1 MSVLNHELLIPAR
14 DTRVLD
20 LLFRNLDALL
30 SKGEAVV
37 SNPNA
42 YALSVP
48 CTGIFALYVAYP
60 RLYLGDLLRLWTDF
74 SNWHSDGM
82 YTYAVYGSPLS
93 GMNRCNGFNAK
104 SGEYEAYEKESLNV
118 LAHDAQK
125 VVGTRPFNLE
135 DAPALDLRS
144 RTAGGGVAAAK
155 SAAEFFEKLE
165 DL

>member
-104 SGEYEAYEKESLNV
+104 SAAAATSTQSAEHNAA
-118 LAHDAQK
+118 AHSNA
-125 VVGTRPFNLE
+125 RPK
-135 DAPALDLRS
+135 S
-144 RTAGGGVAAAK
+144 VAANGMLARHATEMPK
-155 SAAEFFEKLE
+155 EHSAGAIAS
-165 DL
+165 

>member
-1 MSVLNHELLIPAR
+1 
-14 DTRVLD
+14 
-20 LLFRNLDALL
+20 
-30 SKGEAVV
+30 
-37 SNPNA
+37 
-42 YALSVP
+42 
-48 CTGIFALYVAYP
+48 
-60 RLYLGDLLRLWTDF
+60 
-74 SNWHSDGM
+74 M

-104 SGEYEAYEKESLNV
+104 SGAYEAYEKESLNV

-135 DAPALDLRS
+135 DTPALDLRS